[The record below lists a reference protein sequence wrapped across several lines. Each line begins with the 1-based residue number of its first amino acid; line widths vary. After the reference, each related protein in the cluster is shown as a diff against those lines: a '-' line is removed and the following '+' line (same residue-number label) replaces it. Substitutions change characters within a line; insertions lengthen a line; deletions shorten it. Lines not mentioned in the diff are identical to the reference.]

1 MVMFASLTTL
11 SCINNTKSLNKD
23 YMILSLLSLIVLCN
37 FIFLMRYKKK
47 RLQKK
52 IQTVTDFSKAKLGFW
67 KQR

>member
-1 MVMFASLTTL
+1 MVMFASPTTL

-37 FIFLMRYKKK
+37 FIFLMRYKKTGYK
-47 RLQKK
+47 KKFRLSQTSQK
-52 IQTVTDFSKAKLGFW
+52 QKLGFW